1 MIRRPPRSTLFPYT
15 TLFRSNA
22 DAEARFKDVSEAYDV
37 LSDAKRRGEYDEARR
52 LFGAGG
58 AGARAGFPGGGGFP
72 RGGQTFCFRD
82 PFGGPPRGPGGAGGR
97 GRTGEDTAETPARQ
111 KISMPRFL

>member
-37 LSDAKRRGEYDEARR
+37 LSDPKRRAEYDEARR
-52 LFGAGG
+52 LFGSGG
-58 AGARAGFPGGGGFP
+58 AGARAGLPGGGG
-72 RGGQTFCFRD
+72 GGQPVDLGDIF
-82 PFGGPPRGPGGAGGR
+82 GPPGGGR
-97 GRTGEDTAETPARQ
+97 ASGWKETRLD
-111 KISMPRFL
+111 ISNPEIPHSGVFF